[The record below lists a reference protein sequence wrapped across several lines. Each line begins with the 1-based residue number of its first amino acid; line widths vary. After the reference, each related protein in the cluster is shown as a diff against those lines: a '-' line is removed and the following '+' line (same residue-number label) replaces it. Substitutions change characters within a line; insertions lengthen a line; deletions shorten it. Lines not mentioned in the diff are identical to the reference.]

1 MLLNNINNN
10 NEVSVIIIMCLPP
23 PGSPGAPAR
32 KCCVVIKNLALGSD
46 SAGCDLPLRHPAP
59 LDSGSYLSSLL
70 PSLLICKMGY
80 YVRLSRRVVWSMYTL
95 VPSQRCLL
103 FCTV

>member
-1 MLLNNINNN
+1 MLLNNNINNN

-59 LDSGSYLSSLL
+59 CGFGELLELPTAQSSH
-70 PSLLICKMGY
+70 P
-80 YVRLSRRVVWSMYTL
+80 
-95 VPSQRCLL
+95 
-103 FCTV
+103 